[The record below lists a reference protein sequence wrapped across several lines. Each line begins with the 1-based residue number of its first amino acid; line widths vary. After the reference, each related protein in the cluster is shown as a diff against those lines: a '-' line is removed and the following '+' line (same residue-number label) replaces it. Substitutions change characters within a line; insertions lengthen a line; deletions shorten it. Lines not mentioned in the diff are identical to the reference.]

1 MTDRLQTGPWLAPGE
16 PVDLTNCE
24 REPIHV
30 PGSIQ
35 PRGVLLAVSEP
46 DMVVRQVSRNLAD
59 VVGMAWDDAL
69 GRPLGEVVGTVPA
82 EAIGRSASAFG
93 DLRERNPV
101 ELVLDCDGTPCPV
114 DAILHRAVHA
124 PETSCPRPGPS

>member
-1 MTDRLQTGPWLAPGE
+1 MQSAAWLAPGE

-59 VVGMAWDDAL
+59 VVGTAWGDAL
-69 GRPLGEVVGTVPA
+69 GR
-82 EAIGRSASAFG
+82 ASAAQ
-93 DLRERNPV
+93 
-101 ELVLDCDGTPCPV
+101 GT
-114 DAILHRAVHA
+114 
-124 PETSCPRPGPS
+124 G